1 MFTSIVTA
9 KGQSKYAIIAR
20 YEQHSLRGAWLSS
33 PLLQMGGGV
42 AGAVAA
48 AVIYSLTTPKK
59 NTLLKV
65 HTRVLVPRVHVLFF
79 LMS

>member
-1 MFTSIVTA
+1 MFTSTDTA
-9 KGQSKYAIIAR
+9 KGLSKYAIIAK
-20 YEQHSLRGAWLSS
+20 QHSLRGAWLSS
-33 PLLQMGGGV
+33 PLLQIRGGGV
-42 AGAVAA
+42 AIAVAA

-59 NTLLKV
+59 NTFLKV